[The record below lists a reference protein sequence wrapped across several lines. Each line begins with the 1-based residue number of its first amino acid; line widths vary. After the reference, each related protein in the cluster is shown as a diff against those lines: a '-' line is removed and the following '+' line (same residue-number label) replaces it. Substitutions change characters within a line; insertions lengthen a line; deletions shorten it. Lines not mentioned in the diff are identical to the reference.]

1 VPVESVVVVAAVLL
15 AFGIFAGALAW
26 ADSQSRRPV

>member
-1 VPVESVVVVAAVLL
+1 MPVESIVVLAGVLI

-26 ADSQSRRPV
+26 ADMASRRRT